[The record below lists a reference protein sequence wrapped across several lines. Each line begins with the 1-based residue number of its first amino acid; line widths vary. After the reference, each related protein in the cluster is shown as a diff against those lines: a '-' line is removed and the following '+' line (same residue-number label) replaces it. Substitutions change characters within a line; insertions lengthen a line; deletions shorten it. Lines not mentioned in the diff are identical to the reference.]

1 MDHNRFTHR
10 DGINSHV
17 RDFPGG
23 PVVKTSPSN
32 AGHVGSIPGWG
43 IKISHASWPKNQN
56 IKQRQYCQVQYRL
69 LKTNSHLM
77 PPDSKA
83 LLVGDVL
90 FELSPLDIS
99 QGTWPVFLRTVKV
112 MKVKERLRK
121 CHRTEETGERDN

>member
-1 MDHNRFTHR
+1 MLTRSLVMDHNRLTHR

-43 IKISHASWPKNQN
+43 IKISHTTWPKNEN

-69 LKTNSHLM
+69 LKKIAT
-77 PPDSKA
+77 
-83 LLVGDVL
+83 
-90 FELSPLDIS
+90 
-99 QGTWPVFLRTVKV
+99 
-112 MKVKERLRK
+112 
-121 CHRTEETGERDN
+121 